1 MNRMRLTPT
10 LASWPAPLGAD
21 VGPAAAAPAVVTSRK
36 ELEVAPVPPR
46 RPFVFVVVCPEPPC
60 LSLVLDASDL
70 ESSGAARAF
79 EGAIAVYVLK
89 SGGPHS

>member
-1 MNRMRLTPT
+1 MNRKRLTPT
-10 LASWPAPLGAD
+10 LASWVAPFGAD
-21 VGPAAAAPAVVTSRK
+21 VTPAIAEPAVVTSRK
-36 ELEVAPVPPR
+36 ELEAALVPPR
-46 RPFVFVVVCPEPPC
+46 RPLVVVLVWPEPPC

-89 SGGPHS
+89 SGGLHS